1 MRTKHE
7 IFKGMDETL
16 FFIKC
21 KLSFKFFVENVIGL
35 PIEKHQVDWAK
46 EVEKNKRI
54 CIIAFTG
61 SGKSECLG
69 IPSLEKLLTP

>member
-21 KLSFKFFVENVIGL
+21 KISFKFFVENTIGL
-35 PIEKHQVDWAK
+35 LIEKHQVDWVT
-46 EVEKNKRI
+46 EVENNSRT

-69 IPSLEKLLTP
+69 I